1 MGPHVRLGV
10 RGPKKTGGPGFPATG
25 RHRHPRV
32 RLSSKKAAW
41 SSSTPTRST
50 GNPGEAP
57 PKPFT
62 KAYPEPVVTRFR
74 QLITRTLQPTT
85 IVALMFALLGA
96 QAASFVCSAQCLQ
109 HLQATQQAPA
119 MTHCHTVLPPT
130 RSAATQTCPPTAT
143 SVCVT
148 DLLADNQQKTL
159 IPPTIQADAPALF
172 PILTVAAGTPVPP
185 RIRSSIGD
193 PPLITPLRI

>member
-1 MGPHVRLGV
+1 VSVVGPGTASPRRPNGRPIEGRVPHVRPTCPGVPWGV
-10 RGPKKTGGPGFPATG
+10 RGPKKT
-25 RHRHPRV
+25 R
-32 RLSSKKAAW
+32 
-41 SSSTPTRST
+41 RS
-50 GNPGEAP
+50 P

-62 KAYPEPVVTRFR
+62 KAYPEPVVTRFL
-74 QLITRTLQPTT
+74 QLIPRSLQPTT
-85 IVALMFALLGA
+85 VVVLMFALLGT
-96 QAASFVCSAQCLQ
+96 QVASFVCSAQCLQ

-119 MTHCHTVLPPT
+119 MSHCHTVLPPT

-143 SVCVT
+143 SVCGT

-159 IPPTIQADAPALF
+159 SPPTIQADAPALF